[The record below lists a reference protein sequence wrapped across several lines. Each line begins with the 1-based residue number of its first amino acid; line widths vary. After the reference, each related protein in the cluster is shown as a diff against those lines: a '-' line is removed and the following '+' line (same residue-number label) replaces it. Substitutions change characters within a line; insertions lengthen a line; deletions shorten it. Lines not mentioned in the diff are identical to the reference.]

1 MPLPQPPQ
9 TELAL
14 DHSPALEPAMRQ
26 LFESRWALWHPKS
39 FEEAVSDP
47 VTRRLLAL
55 AVQHMPSAP
64 QPRRHRKAR
73 AA

>member
-1 MPLPQPPQ
+1 MPLPQLPQ

-14 DHSPALEPAMRQ
+14 DHTPALEPAMRL
-26 LFESRWALWHPKS
+26 LFESRWARWHPKP
-39 FEEAVSDP
+39 FEEAVNDP
-47 VTRRLLAL
+47 ITRRLLAL

-64 QPRRHRKAR
+64 EPRRHRKAR